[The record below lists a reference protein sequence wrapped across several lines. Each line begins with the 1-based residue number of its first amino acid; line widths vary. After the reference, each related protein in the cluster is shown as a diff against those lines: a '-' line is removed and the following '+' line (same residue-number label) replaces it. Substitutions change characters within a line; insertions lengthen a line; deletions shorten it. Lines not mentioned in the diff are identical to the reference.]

1 VTVNVHP
8 PISRIQALVEREAE
22 LRAEIRKL
30 EHANTAGDATVAQE
44 ARRLDAEANGLRKVR
59 LALLRRWQLL

>member
-1 VTVNVHP
+1 VNVHP
-8 PISRIQALVEREAE
+8 PISRIQALVEREVE
-22 LRAEIRKL
+22 LRAEVRRL
-30 EHANTAGDATVAQE
+30 EHQNTAGDAAVAKE